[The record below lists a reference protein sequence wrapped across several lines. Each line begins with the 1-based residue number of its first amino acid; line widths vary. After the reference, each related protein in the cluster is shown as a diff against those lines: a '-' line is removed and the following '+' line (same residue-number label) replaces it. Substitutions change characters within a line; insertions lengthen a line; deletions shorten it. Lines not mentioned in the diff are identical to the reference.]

1 MSKVS
6 VKGAKTKGKMKQIR
20 YFVITIYL
28 LFLCG
33 CLTARPFAPS
43 YFRKSLTPAIKFW
56 QIYQDPNQHIGENIL
71 VGGVIAEI
79 RNYSQK
85 TEIEI
90 MQKPLDDNDIPIKS
104 AYSGTKFLAL
114 YDGYL
119 DRLIY
124 APGRLMTIA
133 GTVIEKRVKKGNV
146 RSYIYPV
153 IMIQF
158 YRLWPSQE
166 PYYYLPW
173 FQPKRKEEMTPPYW
187 DSF

>member
-1 MSKVS
+1 
-6 VKGAKTKGKMKQIR
+6 MKQIS
-20 YFVITIYL
+20 YLVIIIYL
-28 LFLCG
+28 SFLCG
-33 CLTARPFAPS
+33 CLTTSPLAPS
-43 YFRKSLTPAIKFW
+43 YFRKSLDPSITFW
-56 QIYQDPNQHIGENIL
+56 QIYQDPNQYLGKNIL
-71 VGGVIAEI
+71 VGGVIAGV
-79 RNYSQK
+79 RNYPQK

-90 MQKPLDDNDIPIKS
+90 IQKPLDNNDIPIKS
-104 AYSGTKFLAL
+104 AYSGNKFLAL

-133 GTVIEKRVKKGNV
+133 GTVIEKKARKGYG

-173 FQPKRKEEMTPPYW
+173 FQPKRKEEMSPPYW
-187 DSF
+187 NSF